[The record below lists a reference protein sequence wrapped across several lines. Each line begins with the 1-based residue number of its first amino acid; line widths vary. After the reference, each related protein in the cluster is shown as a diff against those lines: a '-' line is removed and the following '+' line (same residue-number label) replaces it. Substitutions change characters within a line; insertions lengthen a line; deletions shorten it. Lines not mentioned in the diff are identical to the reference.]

1 MALPIDNG
9 FPGQVLSFAA
19 AKNSLD
25 EGKTR
30 EESNRLNA
38 QAEATRHFIN
48 ALGTLSDYAQS
59 LPGEVQIMEAL
70 DHALACVIEATW
82 ADDGAL
88 LIRDDASGDLIFALV
103 QGETPKKKLLWR
115 RVPAGRGVAHWAA
128 SHKRATIV
136 NNTINDERFY
146 KGIDAENNFCTR
158 SILAAPLLNG
168 EETIGVLEIINKK
181 DGQFFS
187 LSDQNH
193 LTILARLATA
203 LLTQLRQS
211 QPG

>member
-1 MALPIDNG
+1 MALPSDDG
-9 FPGQVLSFAA
+9 FYGQVLSFAA

-30 EESNRLNA
+30 EEFHRLNA

-48 ALGTLSDYAQS
+48 ALGTLSDYGQDP
-59 LPGEVQIMEAL
+59 PGEVEVMEAL
-70 DHALACVIEATW
+70 DHALACVIKATW
-82 ADDGAL
+82 AYDGAL
-88 LIRDDASGDLIFALV
+88 LISDDSSGDLIFALV
-103 QGETPKKKLLWR
+103 QGEMPKTNLLWR

-136 NNTINDERFY
+136 NNTVNDERFY
-146 KGIDAENNFCTR
+146 KGIDAAINFCTR
-158 SILAAPLLNG
+158 SILAVPLLNG
-168 EETIGVLEIINKK
+168 DETIGVLEIINKK

-193 LTILARLATA
+193 LTIMARLATT
-203 LLTQLRQS
+203 LLTQLRENQS
-211 QPG
+211 V

>member
-1 MALPIDNG
+1 MALPNDNG
-9 FPGQVLSFAA
+9 FSARVLSFAA

-25 EGKTR
+25 ENKTR
-30 EESNRLNA
+30 EDFHRLNA

-48 ALGTLSDYAQS
+48 ALGTLSDYGQD
-59 LPGEVQIMEAL
+59 LPGEVEVMEAL
-70 DHALACVIEATW
+70 DQALACVIKATW

-88 LIRDDASGDLIFALV
+88 LIRDDASGDLVFALV
-103 QGETPKKKLLWR
+103 QGEMRKKNLLWR

-136 NNTINDERFY
+136 NNTLSDERFY
-146 KGIDAENNFCTR
+146 KGIDAASNFSTR
-158 SILAAPLLNG
+158 SILAAPLLSGN
-168 EETIGVLEIINKK
+168 ETIGVFEIINKK

-193 LTILARLATA
+193 LTIMARLAMV
-203 LLTQLRQS
+203 LLTQLRESQS
-211 QPG
+211 Q